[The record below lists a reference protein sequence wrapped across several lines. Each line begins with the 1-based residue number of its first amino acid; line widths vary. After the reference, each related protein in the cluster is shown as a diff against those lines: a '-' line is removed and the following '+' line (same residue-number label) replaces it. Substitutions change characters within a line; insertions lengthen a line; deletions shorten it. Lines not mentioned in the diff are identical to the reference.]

1 MSEPRPK
8 KKNKRKPGGSFCA
21 VGGCSHRSSRDTA
34 SAHRDRDFL
43 RYLPLPKEPVAK
55 DAWLKRMKRN
65 LKSWNPSSSTRVCTD
80 HFFESDFRED
90 DLVRHRNK
98 VNSDKRTQIRL
109 RPNSVPNTDRTTGRF
124 ADPFE
129 QIHRRPPPKDRC
141 SEIADESVI
150 ENMEVPSPI
159 TDFNFIS
166 LHYYSMLRNP
176 NSIQLT

>member
-8 KKNKRKPGGSFCA
+8 KKRKPGGSFCA
-21 VGGCSHRSSRDTA
+21 VGGCSHRSSGDTA
-34 SAHRDRDFL
+34 SAHRERDFL

-65 LKSWNPSSSTRVCTD
+65 LIFWNPSSRVCTD

-90 DLVRHRNK
+90 DLARYRNN

-109 RPNSVPNTDRTTGRF
+109 RPNSAPNTDRTTGRF

-129 QIHRRPPPKDRC
+129 QINRRPPPIDRC
-141 SEIADESVI
+141 SEIADESANL
-150 ENMEVPSPI
+150 ENMEVASPI
-159 TDFNFIS
+159 TYVNFIS
-166 LHYYSMLRNP
+166 LYYYSMLRNP
-176 NSIQLT
+176 NSIQLM